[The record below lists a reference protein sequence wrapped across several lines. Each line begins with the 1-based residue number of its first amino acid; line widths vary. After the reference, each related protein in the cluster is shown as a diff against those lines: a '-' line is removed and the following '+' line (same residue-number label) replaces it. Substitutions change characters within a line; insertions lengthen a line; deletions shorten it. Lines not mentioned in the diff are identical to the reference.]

1 LANEGVCLFLPLIFI
16 SLKKVYKIFLKFL
29 LAILMLIIV
38 VWILIQTS
46 FFQNFIIHKVA
57 KSLSKNLNTTVSIKH
72 VDFGLFD
79 RMLLQGT
86 LVLDHNKDTLL
97 YAGTV
102 RVSITD
108 WFFIK
113 DNITLKYIGLYD
125 AVVNLKRKDAD
136 WNYQFLIYYFST
148 SQ

>member
-1 LANEGVCLFLPLIFI
+1 
-16 SLKKVYKIFLKFL
+16 
-29 LAILMLIIV
+29 MLIIV
-38 VWILIQTS
+38 VWILLQTS

-72 VDFGLFD
+72 VDLGLFD

-108 WFFIK
+108 WFFFK
-113 DNITLKYIGLYD
+113 NNITLKYIGLD
-125 AVVNLKRKDAD
+125 NAIINLKRKDAD
-136 WNYQFLIYYFST
+136 WNYQFLEDYFSSPSTKKDT
-148 SQ
+148 SKNVIHLDLKVLNFRNVKIWQQD